1 MTPANAARPAYPR
14 LDRPAQNALLRRIL
28 ERCEHRSGTPP
39 VVVFDLDGTLV
50 DNRPR
55 TCAIL
60 GEIATLWQTTEPE
73 LAARLKTATPDRVPY
88 HFRDT
93 LALYGVTRED
103 LVTSAFEYWKAHF
116 FADPHIQHDVE
127 VAGAARFARE
137 CYSAG
142 ASIVYLTGRDL
153 PQMGLG
159 TFGSLRSLAFPIGV
173 CGTELVLKPEPKML
187 DFEFKRFEAPK
198 LARVG
203 KVVASFDNEPENC
216 NVFLEEF
223 PDADSVLVDTQHAA
237 GAPMLASGV
246 KVIADFA
253 FG

>member
-1 MTPANAARPAYPR
+1 MTAARPTYAR
-14 LDRPAQNALLRRIL
+14 LDRSAQSALLRTIL
-28 ERCEHRSGTPP
+28 ARCVHGTGTPP
-39 VVVFDLDGTLV
+39 VVIFDLDGTLI

-60 GEIATLWQTTEPE
+60 REIAAQWQTTEPE
-73 LAARLKTATPDRVPY
+73 LAARLLTATPDRVPY

-93 LALYGVTRED
+93 LAVYGITRED
-103 LVTSAFEYWKAHF
+103 LVTQASDYWKTHF

-137 CYSAG
+137 CYAAG

-159 TFGSLRSLAFPIGV
+159 TFGSLRSLDFPIGV
-173 CGTELVLKPEPKML
+173 CGTELVLKPDPKML

-203 KVVASFDNEPENC
+203 RVVASFDNEPENC
-216 NVFLEEF
+216 NIFLAQF

-237 GAPMLASGV
+237 GAPPLSAGV
-246 KVIADFA
+246 KVIPDFVL
-253 FG
+253 G